1 MTHFS
6 PSVERAHECR
16 EGMDGSLWSSVR
28 DLLAELTDGQVTGQ
42 QVDGQSGDSGS
53 AAQPPEATN
62 LLDYA
67 AYFDLALA
75 ASAPVEVTAEAKSRA
90 IEHLQNR
97 LRVAARSSASSAPPR
112 VTNYSEE
119 DYTAH
124 QLDQMRRWW
133 DIEPA
138 NRMAM
143 TRATDDEFA
152 RTRSQIAVAMDL
164 LREAA
169 PELHQETEIIVRDIV
184 LSRPDGTNLINY
196 SGASSFALWGGLTIN
211 AETQREWMQLYRQIV
226 HEAGHNLLFGI
237 ARDQPLVMDD
247 PSERRPSPIRA
258 DPRPM
263 DGIFHAAFVSA
274 REAYAFEALLSRHD
288 ETGCLSSEDA
298 VILNDLLELSVLAF
312 WSAVETLR
320 EEAQLTALGEAVLA
334 DCEAY
339 MSAQFAIEQC

>member
-1 MTHFS
+1 VTHFS

-16 EGMDGSLWSSVR
+16 EAMDESLWSSIR
-28 DLLAELTDGQVTGQ
+28 DLLPELTDGQVTSGQ
-42 QVDGQSGDSGS
+42 VTGQSADSGS
-53 AAQPPEATN
+53 SAQPPEATN

-75 ASAPVEVTAEAKSRA
+75 ASAPVDVTVEAKSRA

-97 LRVAARSSASSAPPR
+97 LRVAARSSANSAPPR

-119 DYTAH
+119 EYTVH

-152 RTRSQIAVAMDL
+152 RTRSQIEVAMDL

-169 PELHQETEIIVRDIV
+169 PELHQEIEIIVRDII

-211 AETQREWMQLYRQIV
+211 AETQREWAQLYRQIV

-288 ETGCLSSEDA
+288 ETSCLSSEDA
-298 VILNDLLELSVLAF
+298 VILDDLLELSVLAF
-312 WSAVETLR
+312 WNAVETLR
-320 EEAQLTALGEAVLA
+320 EEARLTALGEAVLA

-339 MSAQFAIEQC
+339 MSAQFAVEPC

>member
-1 MTHFS
+1 
-6 PSVERAHECR
+6 VN
-16 EGMDGSLWSSVR
+16 
-28 DLLAELTDGQVTGQ
+28 
-42 QVDGQSGDSGS
+42 GQSGDSGS
-53 AAQPPEATN
+53 SAQPPEATD

-75 ASAPVEVTAEAKSRA
+75 ASAPVEVTNEAKLRA
-90 IEHLQNR
+90 IEHLQR
-97 LRVAARSSASSAPPR
+97 RIGVAAGSSANSAPPR

-119 DYTAH
+119 DYTVH

-143 TRATDDEFA
+143 TRATDDEFD
-152 RTRSQIAVAMDL
+152 RTRRQIEVAMDL

-169 PELHQETEIIVRDIV
+169 PELHQEVEIIVRDIV

-211 AETQREWMQLYRQIV
+211 AETQREWVQLYRQIV

-237 ARDQPLVMDD
+237 ARDQPLVTDD

-288 ETGCLSSEDA
+288 ETKCLSADDA

-312 WSAVETLR
+312 WDAVETLR
-320 EEAQLTALGEAVLA
+320 GEAQLTTLGEAVLS

-339 MSAQFAIEQC
+339 MASQFALEPC